1 MTKIYRLLLMTI
13 VAAFLISCDQ
23 SADIQEVDMD
33 EMFSSDVVDG
43 VDTKVDAMEVKSVKF
58 SPDHKYFSIKT
69 SIIRDMGPYAF
80 RDTNY
85 ISITAS
91 ETIAGSLNETW
102 SKPKLVSVKNTEGA
116 KIINCQC
123 WVTHSVVW
131 GLLG

>member
-69 SIIRDMGPYAF
+69 SIIRDLMH
-80 RDTNY
+80 
-85 ISITAS
+85 S
-91 ETIAGSLNETW
+91 EIPIIYLSRLRKR
-102 SKPKLVSVKNTEGA
+102 SPDPLMKRGA
-116 KIINCQC
+116 NPNWC
-123 WVTHSVVW
+123 
-131 GLLG
+131 L